1 MKITDEDAEDDKNYD
16 YSNCG
21 ASILSDTWLLT
32 AAHCFSDR
40 ENPKIYL
47 LNDQNITK
55 SSNYKEIKYD
65 SIINHPNYEVRQK
78 LIFSL

>member
-1 MKITDEDAEDDKNYD
+1 MKITDQDVQDEKNYD

-21 ASILSDTWLLT
+21 ASILSETWLLT

-40 ENPKIYL
+40 ENPKIFL

-55 SSNYKEIKYD
+55 NSHYKEIKYE
-65 SIINHPNYEVRQK
+65 SIILHPDYEV
-78 LIFSL
+78 LVSLL